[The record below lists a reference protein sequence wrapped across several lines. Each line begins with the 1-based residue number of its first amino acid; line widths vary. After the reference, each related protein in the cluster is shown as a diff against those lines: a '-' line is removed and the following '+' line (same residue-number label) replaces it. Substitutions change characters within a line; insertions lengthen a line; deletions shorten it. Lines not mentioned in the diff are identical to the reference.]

1 MEWQTVNR
9 KGGGKGWNH
18 GVQDQLMQSMT
29 AMQNSISQLAQ
40 SICTRP
46 PPGSKG
52 QGKGKPS
59 KGQGKGA
66 KTSPGERKAP
76 NLKPTEER
84 AEPTTEEV
92 KCPKCPNT
100 YNWTTRVVCR
110 SCGCKLPQGNA
121 SKTSPPPKSTG
132 PASVKTG
139 GGTSLSGSSSGTSY
153 ASVVKGET
161 GPAEN
166 AKEEKNTLQKKAE
179 SIEKLLTTMDKEDP
193 LREDLESQLEQLR
206 AALKDPRN
214 PGARLDSAMAKLRK
228 AKAKVE
234 KCQEQLRQAEASLKT
249 AHAEEEEANSELK
262 AAQEN
267 AVPKPELPPGDAA
280 MQLSSDDI
288 ADLTDMLQQCG
299 LLAVAACEDASEA
312 QAKKARVGPYD
323 NPKKTPRE
331 IAKLANPAL
340 VARLANSVHILQDA
354 VKSGGDGSL
363 PETLPGDP
371 EALRGLSN
379 PPPPNPVTPQTP
391 PGGRDPKDTV
401 KDTETQSQE
410 SAQMRD

>member
-40 SICTRP
+40 SICNRP

-52 QGKGKPS
+52 QGKGKTS
-59 KGQGKGA
+59 KGQGKGV

-139 GGTSLSGSSSGTSY
+139 GGASLSGSSSGTSY

-179 SIEKLLTTMDKEDP
+179 SIEKLLATMDKDDP

-379 PPPPNPVTPQTP
+379 PPPPNPVTPQPP

>member
-1 MEWQTVNR
+1 MADCESEGWGQGLEPWGTGPAHAVNDSYA
-9 KGGGKGWNH
+9 KFNLSTCPVH
-18 GVQDQLMQSMT
+18 LQQAS
-29 AMQNSISQLAQ
+29 
-40 SICTRP
+40 
-46 PPGSKG
+46 PGEQGSGKG
-52 QGKGKPS
+52 QGLQGT
-59 KGQGKGA
+59 GKGCENLPRGA
-66 KTSPGERKAP
+66 QSPQPETRGGTSSTDNRRSQMPEVSEHIQLDYQSGMPIVRLQASPG
-76 NLKPTEER
+76 
-84 AEPTTEEV
+84 
-92 KCPKCPNT
+92 NT
-100 YNWTTRVVCR
+100 
-110 SCGCKLPQGNA
+110 

-139 GGTSLSGSSSGTSY
+139 GGASLSGSSSGTSY

-179 SIEKLLTTMDKEDP
+179 SIEKLLATMDKDDP

-214 PGARLDSAMAKLRK
+214 PGVRLDSAMAKLRK

-379 PPPPNPVTPQTP
+379 PPPQILSRPSLRPAE
-391 PGGRDPKDTV
+391 GIPKIP
-401 KDTETQSQE
+401 
-410 SAQMRD
+410 

>member
-1 MEWQTVNR
+1 
-9 KGGGKGWNH
+9 
-18 GVQDQLMQSMT
+18 
-29 AMQNSISQLAQ
+29 
-40 SICTRP
+40 
-46 PPGSKG
+46 
-52 QGKGKPS
+52 
-59 KGQGKGA
+59 
-66 KTSPGERKAP
+66 
-76 NLKPTEER
+76 
-84 AEPTTEEV
+84 
-92 KCPKCPNT
+92 
-100 YNWTTRVVCR
+100 
-110 SCGCKLPQGNA
+110 
-121 SKTSPPPKSTG
+121 
-132 PASVKTG
+132 
-139 GGTSLSGSSSGTSY
+139 
-153 ASVVKGET
+153 
-161 GPAEN
+161 
-166 AKEEKNTLQKKAE
+166 
-179 SIEKLLTTMDKEDP
+179 MDKEDP

-234 KCQEQLRQAEASLKT
+234 KCREQLRQAEVSLKDAVT
-249 AHAEEEEANSELK
+249 EEEEANSELK

-267 AVPKPELPPGDAA
+267 AVPKSELPPGDAA

-363 PETLPGDP
+363 PETVPGDP

-379 PPPPNPVTPQTP
+379 PPPPNPVTPQPP
-391 PGGRDPKDTV
+391 PGGQDPKDTV
-401 KDTETQSQE
+401 KDTETQSQA